1 MTTVRLRMATRVGG
15 GLCIL
20 AAAGVLALGAY
31 HQFDPF
37 AQSRQHSSAARLQ
50 AEWRSH
56 GAAQAPADG
65 APFAFLRIPRLGA
78 SWRFTVAEGTTPEVL
93 AVGPGHFKGT
103 ALPGGLGNFAIAAHT
118 VGGGDPFQHLSAIR
132 PGDPIFVDT
141 RDRTITYRVTA
152 APTVIPVTDVG
163 ITDPVPNQPGA
174 TPTRSV
180 ITLVSCLW
188 PFPDDAKRLAV
199 IGTLQQ

>member
-1 MTTVRLRMATRVGG
+1 MTARAVG

-20 AAAGVLALGAY
+20 AASGVLASAAY

-37 AQSRQHSSAARLQ
+37 AQGRQRSSAARLQ
-50 AEWRSH
+50 AQWRSRS
-56 GAAQAPADG
+56 AAPAPADG
-65 APFAFLRIPRLGA
+65 APFAFLRIPRLGV
-78 SWRFTVAEGTTPEVL
+78 SWRFTVSEGTTPEVL

-103 ALPGGLGNFAIAAHT
+103 ALPGGLGNFAVAGHT
-118 VGGGDPFQHLSAIR
+118 IGGGDPFQRLSTMR
-132 PGDPIFVDT
+132 PGDAILVDAK
-141 RDRTITYRVTA
+141 DRTITYRVTA

-163 ITDPVPNQPGA
+163 ITDPVPNRPGA
-174 TPTRSV
+174 APTTSL

-188 PFPDDAKRLAV
+188 PFPDDAKRLVV